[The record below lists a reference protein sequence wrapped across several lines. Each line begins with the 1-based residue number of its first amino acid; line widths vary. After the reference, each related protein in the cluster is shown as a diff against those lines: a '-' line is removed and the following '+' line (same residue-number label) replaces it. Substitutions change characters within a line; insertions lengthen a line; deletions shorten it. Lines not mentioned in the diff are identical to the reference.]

1 MYGEVFGEYMLQET
15 DVKELPP
22 YEQIFLFED
31 IYETN
36 KDNSIYNP

>member
-1 MYGEVFGEYMLQET
+1 MYGEVFGHYMEQAS

-22 YEQIFLFED
+22 YEQIFLYED

-36 KDNSIYNP
+36 KDASVYNP